1 MKHTAAL
8 TTFCLLLTI
17 CPLVSAQDARTMT
30 VPGESLVLAK
40 TQPGSLCFDNIEPGS
55 VRVRSTYK
63 PTDKSCV
70 EYTEG
75 ADYVVD
81 YAKGTIARTET
92 SRIPDFSKNVLYGQK
107 DFNHTKFPGYTNH
120 PFFVWVDYATTAGRP
135 WTTST
140 DQTALLPKTIAKLKS
155 GGPFGIVSYG
165 DSITAGGEASTRERR
180 FPLLF
185 AEYLR
190 KEYPK
195 AQIEVKDV
203 SLPGYASAQG
213 ISRWNETVEKTSPD
227 LVLVGWGMNDH
238 NKGNTEPDVFRKNL
252 VTLVEMIRD
261 RKGAEIILFSAFPPN
276 DDWHHSS
283 HRMHLYAKATKEA
296 AAETSTAY
304 ADVYGVWMNVL
315 KRKDQPS
322 LLGNNINHPNDF
334 GHWLYEQAFEAL
346 GL

>member
-1 MKHTAAL
+1 MKYTAVPSIL
-8 TTFCLLLTI
+8 CLLFAISSLAE
-17 CPLVSAQDARTMT
+17 AQDARTMA
-30 VPGESLVLAK
+30 VHGESLVLIK
-40 TQPGSLCFDNIEPGS
+40 TLPGNLRFDHVQPGS
-55 VRVRSTYK
+55 VRIRSTYK
-63 PTDKSCV
+63 PTDKGCV

-75 ADYVVD
+75 TDYVVD
-81 YAKGTIARTET
+81 YAKGTIARTED

-120 PFFVWVDYATTAGRP
+120 PFFVWVDYTTTAGRP
-135 WTTST
+135 WATPT
-140 DQTALLPKTIAKLKS
+140 DQTALLPKTVAKLKS
-155 GGPFGIVSYG
+155 GGPFKIVSYG

-190 KEYPK
+190 KKYPK
-195 AQIEVKDV
+195 AQIEVEDV

-213 ISRWNETVEKTSPD
+213 ISRWNETMAKTDPD

-252 VTLVEMIRD
+252 VTLVKMIREK
-261 RKGAEIILFSAFPPN
+261 KGAEVILFSAFPPN
-276 DDWHHSS
+276 ADWHHSS

-304 ADVYGVWMNVL
+304 ADVYAIWMNVL
-315 KRKDQPS
+315 ERKDQPS